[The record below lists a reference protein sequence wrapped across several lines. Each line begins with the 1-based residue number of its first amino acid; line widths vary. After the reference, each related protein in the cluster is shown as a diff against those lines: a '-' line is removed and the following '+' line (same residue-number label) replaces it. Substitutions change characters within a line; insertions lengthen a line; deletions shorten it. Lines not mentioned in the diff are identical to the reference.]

1 MNLRDLSPDEK
12 DAMLMQ
18 MLAGQEGTAASP
30 EVESEEEFLDPLINV
45 IEILVQKVQELEE
58 KHEMVERIVMDEIVG
73 GVSQLYQKNCRMN
86 RMDEL
91 KGKYSSKFD
100 PYMDAYKTL
109 NDGADDL
116 WDRLYDHLDELKE
129 AAGETGFNEDEAVDS
144 IATQLRDKIEALKG
158 TPGKAVI
165 QSETI
170 IEKKPEDELIDTIK
184 RMKERK

>member
-18 MLAGQEGTAASP
+18 LLQQGGSQEEAP
-30 EVESEEEFLDPLINV
+30 ESEEEFLDPLINV
-45 IEILVQKVQELEE
+45 IEILVTKVQELEE

-109 NDGADDL
+109 NDGQDDL

-129 AAGETGFNEDEAVDS
+129 AAGEGYNEDEAVDS

-158 TPGKAVI
+158 APGKAVI